1 MLRKYFIPSH
11 LQKFTPPVSDFMR
24 MHPFMSYTLTR
35 KVLLLAEKK
44 SDDSLLIWTFEQLC
58 RFKSGEQSKEIG
70 RQGLIRLLEFRAKF
84 YIS

>member
-24 MHPFMSYTLTR
+24 MHPFMSYTLTC
-35 KVLLLAEKK
+35 KGFTFSWKK
-44 SDDSLLIWTFEQLC
+44 SDNSLLIWTFEQLC